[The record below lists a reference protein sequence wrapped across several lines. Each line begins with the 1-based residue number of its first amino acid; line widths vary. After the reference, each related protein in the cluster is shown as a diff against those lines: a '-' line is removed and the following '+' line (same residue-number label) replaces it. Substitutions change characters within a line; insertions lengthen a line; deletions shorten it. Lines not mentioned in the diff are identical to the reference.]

1 MVLETPRMHSQYG
14 VPHSYAP
21 IPIDTSHFDLG
32 AMGWDSDFLATLGN
46 GVGDGFQEADL
57 FC

>member
-1 MVLETPRMHSQYG
+1 MHSQYS

-46 GVGDGFQEADL
+46 NVGDGFQEGDL

>member
-1 MVLETPRMHSQYG
+1 MLETTRMHSQYG

-32 AMGWDSDFLATLGN
+32 AMGWDSEFLATLGN